1 MTKQRSTTCF
11 EQGTRAGRLLAALL
25 ACGAA
30 VPGVGHAAPHA
41 PQSDQTVLETLP
53 ASAVRRPQST
63 SPGDLASAAAQAA
76 ADIETAR
83 TSGDP
88 RYLGYAQAALG
99 PWWQSQRVPVLVALL
114 RAQIRQHNHA
124 FAAALEDL
132 DFVIMTNPRNA
143 QARLMRSAI
152 HQVQG
157 NYDAAAA
164 DCRNIALLV
173 PALTAADCLSRI
185 ASHRGQA
192 RAAYTRLKALREHNS
207 DADPRQLHEVDLTL
221 ADIAA
226 RLGDGKA
233 ARAHYAAAFQAQ
245 SVDAYTL
252 AAFADYLLD
261 ERQFRDVLDLAQ
273 FYPAFQDLS
282 LRAALAAR
290 AMNSRDSRAL
300 ADRVRAQYA
309 AYQQRGDFA
318 PTRDYA
324 RYLLDIESDAP
335 AALQAAL
342 INWRT
347 QRETGDARIV
357 LRAALAA
364 NRPQDAADVVAF
376 IERNAL
382 EDPQLADC
390 IARLRRQ
397 SQS

>member
-11 EQGTRAGRLLAALL
+11 EQGTRAGRLFAALL
-25 ACGAA
+25 VCAVA
-30 VPGVGHAAPHA
+30 VPHVAHAAPYA
-41 PQSDQTVLETLP
+41 PKSDRTVLETLP

-76 ADIETAR
+76 SYIETAR

-88 RYLGYAQAALG
+88 RYLGYAQAVLR
-99 PWWQSQRVPVLVALL
+99 PWWQSPRPPALAALL

-124 FAAALEDL
+124 FAAALQDL
-132 DFVIMTNPRNA
+132 DFVLSSEPRNA

-157 NYDAAAA
+157 NYAAAEA
-164 DCRNIALLV
+164 DCRSIALLA
-173 PALTAADCLSRI
+173 PPLTTADCLTRI

-192 RAAYTRLKALREHNS
+192 NVAYTRLKALRERSNE
-207 DADPRQLHEVDLTL
+207 ADPRQLHEVDLTL

-226 RLGDGKA
+226 RLGHGEA
-233 ARAHYAAAFQAQ
+233 ALAHYTDAFRSGGA
-245 SVDAYTL
+245 DAYTY
-252 AAFADYLLD
+252 AAFADFLLD
-261 ERQFRDVLDLAQ
+261 ERRFRDVIDLARRL
-273 FYPAFQDLS
+273 PEFQDLS

-290 AMNSRDSRAL
+290 ALNSGDSRAL

-309 AYQQRGDFA
+309 AYQQRGDFVA
-318 PTRDYA
+318 TRDYA

-335 AALQAAL
+335 AALRAAL
-342 INWRT
+342 TNWQT

-376 IERNAL
+376 VERNSL
-382 EDPQLADC
+382 EDPRLADG
-390 IARLRRQ
+390 IARLRRK